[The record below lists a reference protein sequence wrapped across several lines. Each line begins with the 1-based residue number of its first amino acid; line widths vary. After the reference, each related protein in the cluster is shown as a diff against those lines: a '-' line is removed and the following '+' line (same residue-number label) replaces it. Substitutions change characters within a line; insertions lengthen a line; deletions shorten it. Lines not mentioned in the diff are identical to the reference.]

1 MNLQLI
7 KLRNRVCFFVYL
19 LNAILVSVMFVLTQ
33 VSAFRDASSLEIDCS
48 GGTIQLVPIAILF
61 MAVFGTLLLLQF
73 VCMLYHRLT
82 TLVRICAT
90 TELWKSDVT
99 HRDQRISK
107 LADLLIQPP
116 TSTPFVRRPRIF
128 KNSQE
133 QEDERLQAQ
142 VHVRKAINLKD
153 VVKANSEEAP
163 LTDHSLQHGMN
174 KLNNIDNQKTVRTEH
189 NLSKDKKKK
198 HRFRENKVVP
208 VSRTRSL
215 SSSSEAEDYISK
227 SDNTNGKFGSESNV

>member
-33 VSAFRDASSLEIDCS
+33 VNAFRDASSLEIDCS

-99 HRDQRISK
+99 HRNQKKTK
-107 LADLLIQPP
+107 LADFIIQPP
-116 TSTPFVRRPRIF
+116 TSKPFVRHRIF

-133 QEDERLQAQ
+133 QKDERLQAQ
-142 VHVRKAINLKD
+142 VHVRKAFNLKD
-153 VVKANSEEAP
+153 VVKANLEEAP

-227 SDNTNGKFGSESNV
+227 SDNTDGKFGSDSNV